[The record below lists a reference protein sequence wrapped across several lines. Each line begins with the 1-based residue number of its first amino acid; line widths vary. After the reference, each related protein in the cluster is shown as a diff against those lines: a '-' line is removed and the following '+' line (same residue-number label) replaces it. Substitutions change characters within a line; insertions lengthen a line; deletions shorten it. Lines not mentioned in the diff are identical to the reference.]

1 MLAAALQGETPR
13 GASAQMH
20 LHQADAVGCPR
31 LSFGQALGPRT
42 GLGALHDAGR
52 SAPPAAKAHA
62 HALREAQAGPPPRS
76 LQARGFR
83 TDCAKRSEGV
93 SLGCSEDSGWDLG
106 RALRDQRNLPGLAS
120 VGHEIR
126 RFPRP
131 ALEALRALGRVRRRR
146 GGRVQQVRRR
156 KCPYR
161 TRRDLEA
168 TATRVGAVQHLPIG
182 SAVGPTLPPLS
193 RWSAQ
198 TAGDYPGEDEALA
211 SPLSCM
217 PAPLLQLRD
226 SRKAVPRTI
235 STRGCSSSP
244 DPGPR
249 ACTPQSSGPA
259 VNARGNSLQRKDA
272 GPDPLRVFPFLC
284 KVPSVAPA
292 GIAKESWWHFCLSQ
306 LRRPFFHSIPTLH
319 IHKIVPQVRRAG
331 SPAPDQEKLWV
342 LQNGDLSLS
351 NINGLP
357 TPGNLL
363 LPYEGRSHATGAELP
378 TAVVPCVMPGQR
390 HSPPGAWP
398 PSAPARAQV
407 CWSQGTC
414 DMPTGL
420 SPHPPR
426 CHCLRLSWLPGT
438 ILLYHI
444 MAWGLAVLLCV
455 EGAVMLYYPS
465 VSRCERGLD
474 HAIPHY
480 VTTYLPLL
488 LVLVANPILFHKT
501 VTAGCNLDVHP
512 PKMVIQWEAMIA
524 SAAEATY
531 QSPVGS
537 CMSHENSRKVV
548 CLGGHTSDEVLSIL
562 SEGSDA
568 STVEIHTGSR
578 NIKEVDSIS
587 QAKGDL

>member
-1 MLAAALQGETPR
+1 MLRGGGEGDPEQEPLKLPAMFGAARGQPGWSRNRTPTVDQNPVSTGDSGRCAPESEATNRMPHPAPPPEPRQSFWVGITPGLSPGRPQGRLTLVMTRGSPCSRPPFRVKPQGAPPLRCTSTRRTPSAARASASARRSGRARGSAPSMMR
-13 GASAQMH
+13 GAQPLQPLRPTPMHSGKHKLAHHQGASRRPGHRQHRCRRWPLLNLLCNLEKRSAGRARRERGKRRGEGRGEGAE
-20 LHQADAVGCPR
+20 QARSSQTWAREGEGEGE
-31 LSFGQALGPRT
+31 GQARAREPALA
-42 GLGALHDAGR
+42 GAR
-52 SAPPAAKAHA
+52 
-62 HALREAQAGPPPRS
+62 R
-76 LQARGFR
+76 RGFR

-126 RFPRP
+126 PFPRP

-331 SPAPDQEKLWV
+331 
-342 LQNGDLSLS
+342 
-351 NINGLP
+351 
-357 TPGNLL
+357 
-363 LPYEGRSHATGAELP
+363 
-378 TAVVPCVMPGQR
+378 
-390 HSPPGAWP
+390 
-398 PSAPARAQV
+398 
-407 CWSQGTC
+407 
-414 DMPTGL
+414 
-420 SPHPPR
+420 R
-426 CHCLRLSWLPGT
+426 CL
-438 ILLYHI
+438 
-444 MAWGLAVLLCV
+444 
-455 EGAVMLYYPS
+455 
-465 VSRCERGLD
+465 
-474 HAIPHY
+474 
-480 VTTYLPLL
+480 
-488 LVLVANPILFHKT
+488 
-501 VTAGCNLDVHP
+501 
-512 PKMVIQWEAMIA
+512 
-524 SAAEATY
+524 
-531 QSPVGS
+531 
-537 CMSHENSRKVV
+537 
-548 CLGGHTSDEVLSIL
+548 
-562 SEGSDA
+562 
-568 STVEIHTGSR
+568 
-578 NIKEVDSIS
+578 
-587 QAKGDL
+587 